1 MEAVP
6 KKIINHRSEDHQKS
20 PTILSILYSPMLIQP
35 TYIPDVLLVTPN
47 VFHDSR
53 GYFLESFNNK
63 HLSFNFVQ
71 DNQSYSQ
78 KNTLRGLHYQVVK
91 PQAKL
96 VRVVKGRILDVAV
109 DLRKSSRT
117 FKKYVSIELSADN
130 FRQLYIPEGF
140 AHGFVVL
147 SDDAEVLYK
156 TTEYWHKEHDRSLN
170 YNDPEL
176 DIRWQITESPILSD
190 KDQNAPMF
198 KDAEL
203 FE

>member
-1 MEAVP
+1 
-6 KKIINHRSEDHQKS
+6 
-20 PTILSILYSPMLIQP
+20 MLIQP
-35 TYIPDVLLVTPN
+35 TNIPDVLLVTPN

-63 HLSFNFVQ
+63 HLPFNFVQ

-78 KNTLRGLHYQVVK
+78 KNTLRGLHYQVIK

-96 VRVVKGRILDVAV
+96 IRVVKGRILDVAV
-109 DLRKSSRT
+109 DIRKSSPT
-117 FKKYVSIELSADN
+117 FLKHVAVELSSDN
-130 FRQLYIPEGF
+130 FNQLYIPEGF

-147 SDDAEVLYK
+147 TDDAEVLYK
-156 TTEYWHKEHDRSLN
+156 TTEYWYKEHDRSIN

-176 DIRWQITESPILSD
+176 DINWQIKGTPIVSE
-190 KDQNAPMF
+190 KDLNAPML

>member
-1 MEAVP
+1 
-6 KKIINHRSEDHQKS
+6 
-20 PTILSILYSPMLIQP
+20 MLIQP

>member
-1 MEAVP
+1 
-6 KKIINHRSEDHQKS
+6 
-20 PTILSILYSPMLIQP
+20 MLIQP

-47 VFHDSR
+47 VFRDSR

-63 HLSFNFVQ
+63 HLPFNFVQ

-176 DIRWQITESPILSD
+176 NIHWQITESPILSD
-190 KDQNAPMF
+190 KDQNASMF

>member
-1 MEAVP
+1 M
-6 KKIINHRSEDHQKS
+6 
-20 PTILSILYSPMLIQP
+20 
-35 TYIPDVLLVTPN
+35 
-47 VFHDSR
+47 
-53 GYFLESFNNK
+53 
-63 HLSFNFVQ
+63 
-71 DNQSYSQ
+71 
-78 KNTLRGLHYQVVK
+78 
-91 PQAKL
+91 
-96 VRVVKGRILDVAV
+96 
-109 DLRKSSRT
+109 
-117 FKKYVSIELSADN
+117 
-130 FRQLYIPEGF
+130 
-140 AHGFVVL
+140 VL